1 MIYLEL
7 ETAGLMLKKKQF
19 VYLVAGTKNCISIKV
34 NFDEHWQG
42 LDIFAMCYR
51 DKREYTYPITSA
63 GECLISDMAVISTSG
78 EFKVKLL
85 GTTADGNVI
94 MTTNIVTAYLNDNKF
109 SGAAGGELEYP
120 TNDLLAKVLQDT
132 KNAKDYADKAK
143 EYSESVNVF
152 IPNVDESGV
161 ISWTNKAGIENPVPV
176 NIKGKKGDKGE
187 QGLRGLTGPQGIQGE
202 KGDAFTYND
211 FTEEQLAGLKGAKGE
226 KGDKGDKGDT
236 GPQGLQGIQGL
247 KGEKGD
253 AFTYNDFTKEQLA
266 GLKGEKG
273 DVGPQGPQGL
283 RGEKGDQGVK
293 GEQGL
298 KGDTGPKGETG
309 SQGAKGD
316 TGTPATIKVGT
327 VKTGAAGTSVTVSN
341 SGTDSAA
348 VFDFVIPRG
357 EKGDQGLQG
366 IKGDTGPQGPQG
378 VKGDKGEQGTGVTI
392 KGRYDSVSALKS
404 AHQKGK
410 DGDAYMVGVNLY
422 AWSGS
427 EWIDCGNIQG
437 PQGIK
442 GESGPQGPQGLKGET
457 GPQGIQGEKGDAFTY
472 NDFTEEQLAGLK
484 GAKGDK
490 GDKGDAGAKGEQ
502 GPQGLKGESGTAAT
516 ITIGSVSAGTAAKV
530 TNSGTST
537 AAVFDFVIPRGEK
550 GERGLQGLQ
559 GVPGEK
565 GDTGPQ
571 GDVGPQGPQGKQ
583 GATGAAGVAATI
595 KVGTVTTGAAGTA
608 AKVVNSGTTSAA
620 VLDFTIPQGARGEK
634 GEQGAGS
641 TVDVEVATN
650 SEIDNALNLADTGTI
665 PSGGV
670 VTIAQGG
677 TGATTAV
684 QARANL
690 GAVAAGDLASVATSG
705 NYNDLTNKP
714 TIPSMANTTLT
725 GSTSAETLTVSKT
738 LNIPGGQIWIG

>member
-94 MTTNIVTAYLNDNKF
+94 MTTNIITAYLNDNKF

-120 TNDLLAKVLQDT
+120 TNDFLAKVLQET

-187 QGLRGLTGPQGIQGE
+187 QGLKGETGPQGIQGE

-283 RGEKGDQGVK
+283 KGDKGEQGVK

-309 SQGAKGD
+309 EKGAKGD
-316 TGTPATIKVGT
+316 AGTPATIKVGT

-341 SGTDSAA
+341 SGTDLAA
-348 VFDFVIPRG
+348 VLDFVIPRG
-357 EKGDQGLQG
+357 DKGEQGLQG
-366 IKGDTGPQGPQG
+366 IKGDTGPQDPQG

-392 KGRYDSVSALKS
+392 KGRYNSLSALQA
-404 AHQKGK
+404 AHPQGNE
-410 DGDAYMVGVNLY
+410 GDAYMVGVNLY

-427 EWIDCGNIQG
+427 EWIDCGNIRGPKGDKGDKGDTGSQG
-437 PQGIK
+437 SQGI
-442 GESGPQGPQGLKGET
+442 QGLKGET
-457 GPQGIQGEKGDAFTY
+457 GPQGAKGEKGDAFTY
-472 NDFTEEQLAGLK
+472 ADFTEEQLAGLK

-490 GDKGDAGAKGEQ
+490 GDKGDAG
-502 GPQGLKGESGTAAT
+502 
-516 ITIGSVSAGTAAKV
+516 
-530 TNSGTST
+530 
-537 AAVFDFVIPRGEK
+537 
-550 GERGLQGLQ
+550 
-559 GVPGEK
+559 
-565 GDTGPQ
+565 PQ

-583 GATGAAGVAATI
+583 GATGAAATI

-650 SEIDNALNLADTGTI
+650 SEIDNALVLAGVGTLPNNNEI
-665 PSGGV
+665 TV
-670 VTIAQGG
+670 
-677 TGATTAV
+677 
-684 QARANL
+684 
-690 GAVAAGDLASVATSG
+690 
-705 NYNDLTNKP
+705 
-714 TIPSMANTTLT
+714 
-725 GSTSAETLTVSKT
+725 ETLNVTKT
-738 LNIPGGQIWIG
+738 LNIPGGSIWLE

>member
-85 GTTADGNVI
+85 GTTADGNVV

-120 TNDLLAKVLQDT
+120 TNDFLAKVLQET

-273 DVGPQGPQGL
+273 DFGPQGPQGL
-283 RGEKGDQGVK
+283 KGDKGDQGVK

-298 KGDTGPKGETG
+298 KGDIGPKGETG
-309 SQGAKGD
+309 AQGAKGD
-316 TGTPATIKVGT
+316 TGTPATIKVGI

-341 SGTDSAA
+341 SGTTSAA

-357 EKGDQGLQG
+357 EKGEQGPQG

-378 VKGDKGEQGTGVTI
+378 VKGEKGEQGTGVTI

-404 AHQKGK
+404 AHPKGN

-442 GESGPQGPQGLKGET
+442 GETGPQGAKGDKGDAGARGEEGPQGLKGET
-457 GPQGIQGEKGDAFTY
+457 G
-472 NDFTEEQLAGLK
+472 
-484 GAKGDK
+484 
-490 GDKGDAGAKGEQ
+490 AKGEN
-502 GPQGLKGESGTAAT
+502 GTAAT
-516 ITIGSVSAGTAAKV
+516 ITIGSVSAGTVAKV

-583 GATGAAGVAATI
+583 GATGAAATI

-650 SEIDNALNLADTGTI
+650 SEIDNALNLAGIGTP
-665 PSGGV
+665 PSNNEI
-670 VTIAQGG
+670 TI
-677 TGATTAV
+677 
-684 QARANL
+684 
-690 GAVAAGDLASVATSG
+690 
-705 NYNDLTNKP
+705 
-714 TIPSMANTTLT
+714 
-725 GSTSAETLTVSKT
+725 ETLNVTKT
-738 LNIPGGQIWIG
+738 LNIPGGSIWLE

>member
-63 GECLISDMAVISTSG
+63 GECLISDMAVVSTSG

-120 TNDLLAKVLQDT
+120 TNDFLAKVLQET

-253 AFTYNDFTKEQLA
+253 AFTYADFTPQQLA
-266 GLKGEKG
+266 SLKGEKG
-273 DVGPQGPQGL
+273 DVGSQGPQGL
-283 RGEKGDQGVK
+283 KGDKGEQGVK

-309 SQGAKGD
+309 AQGAKGD

-357 EKGDQGLQG
+357 DKGEQGLQG
-366 IKGDTGPQGPQG
+366 IKGDVGPQGPQG

-404 AHQKGK
+404 AHPKGN

-437 PQGIK
+437 PQGI
-442 GESGPQGPQGLKGET
+442 
-457 GPQGIQGEKGDAFTY
+457 
-472 NDFTEEQLAGLK
+472 
-484 GAKGDK
+484 
-490 GDKGDAGAKGEQ
+490 
-502 GPQGLKGESGTAAT
+502 
-516 ITIGSVSAGTAAKV
+516 
-530 TNSGTST
+530 
-537 AAVFDFVIPRGEK
+537 
-550 GERGLQGLQ
+550 
-559 GVPGEK
+559 
-565 GDTGPQ
+565 
-571 GDVGPQGPQGKQ
+571 Q
-583 GATGAAGVAATI
+583 GATGAAGTAATI

-641 TVDVEVATN
+641 TADVEVATN

-677 TGATTAV
+677 TGATTAA

-690 GAVAAGDLASVATSG
+690 GAVAVSDLSAVATSG

>member
-42 LDIFAMCYR
+42 LDIFAICYR

-120 TNDLLAKVLQDT
+120 TNDFLAKVLQET

-176 NIKGKKGDKGE
+176 NV
-187 QGLRGLTGPQGIQGE
+187 
-202 KGDAFTYND
+202 
-211 FTEEQLAGLKGAKGE
+211 KGAKGE
-226 KGDKGDKGDT
+226 KGEQGPRGLT

-309 SQGAKGD
+309 AQGAKGD

-404 AHQKGK
+404 AHPKGN

-442 GESGPQGPQGLKGET
+442 GETGPQGPQGIQGLKGET
-457 GPQGIQGEKGDAFTY
+457 GPQGAKGDKGDAFTY
-472 NDFTEEQLAGLK
+472 VDFTEEQLAGLK

-502 GPQGLKGESGTAAT
+502 GPQGLKGETGTAAT

-565 GDTGPQ
+565 GDTGHQ

-677 TGATTAV
+677 TGATTAA

>member
-120 TNDLLAKVLQDT
+120 TNDFLAKVLQET

-187 QGLRGLTGPQGIQGE
+187 QGL
-202 KGDAFTYND
+202 
-211 FTEEQLAGLKGAKGE
+211 
-226 KGDKGDKGDT
+226 
-236 GPQGLQGIQGL
+236 
-247 KGEKGD
+247 
-253 AFTYNDFTKEQLA
+253 
-266 GLKGEKG
+266 
-273 DVGPQGPQGL
+273 
-283 RGEKGDQGVK
+283 
-293 GEQGL
+293 
-298 KGDTGPKGETG
+298 
-309 SQGAKGD
+309 
-316 TGTPATIKVGT
+316 
-327 VKTGAAGTSVTVSN
+327 
-341 SGTDSAA
+341 
-348 VFDFVIPRG
+348 
-357 EKGDQGLQG
+357 
-366 IKGDTGPQGPQG
+366 
-378 VKGDKGEQGTGVTI
+378 
-392 KGRYDSVSALKS
+392 
-404 AHQKGK
+404 
-410 DGDAYMVGVNLY
+410 
-422 AWSGS
+422 
-427 EWIDCGNIQG
+427 
-437 PQGIK
+437 
-442 GESGPQGPQGLKGET
+442 KGET

-472 NDFTEEQLAGLK
+472 ADFTEEQLAGLK

-571 GDVGPQGPQGKQ
+571 GNVGPQGPQGKQ

-620 VLDFTIPQGARGEK
+620 VLDFTIPQGAKGDK
-634 GEQGAGS
+634 GEQGTGS
-641 TVDVEVATN
+641 TADVEVATN
-650 SEIDNALNLADTGTI
+650 SEIDNALALAGTGTI

-670 VTIAQGG
+670 VSIAQGG
-677 TGATTAV
+677 TGATTAA

-690 GAVAAGDLASVATSG
+690 GAVAVSDLSAVATSG

>member
-94 MTTNIVTAYLNDNKF
+94 MTTNIITAYLNDNKF

-120 TNDLLAKVLQDT
+120 TNDFLAKVLQET

-187 QGLRGLTGPQGIQGE
+187 QGLKGETGPQGIQGE

-236 GPQGLQGIQGL
+236 GPQGLQGIQG
-247 KGEKGD
+247 
-253 AFTYNDFTKEQLA
+253 
-266 GLKGEKG
+266 
-273 DVGPQGPQGL
+273 
-283 RGEKGDQGVK
+283 
-293 GEQGL
+293 EQGL

-309 SQGAKGD
+309 AQGAKGD

-341 SGTDSAA
+341 SGTDLAA

-357 EKGDQGLQG
+357 DKGEQGLQG
-366 IKGDTGPQGPQG
+366 IKGDVGPQGPQG

-404 AHQKGK
+404 AHPKGN

-490 GDKGDAGAKGEQ
+490 GDKGDAG
-502 GPQGLKGESGTAAT
+502 
-516 ITIGSVSAGTAAKV
+516 
-530 TNSGTST
+530 
-537 AAVFDFVIPRGEK
+537 
-550 GERGLQGLQ
+550 
-559 GVPGEK
+559 
-565 GDTGPQ
+565 PQ

-583 GATGAAGVAATI
+583 GATGAAATI

-650 SEIDNALNLADTGTI
+650 SEIDNALVLAGVGTLPNNNEI
-665 PSGGV
+665 TV
-670 VTIAQGG
+670 
-677 TGATTAV
+677 
-684 QARANL
+684 
-690 GAVAAGDLASVATSG
+690 
-705 NYNDLTNKP
+705 
-714 TIPSMANTTLT
+714 
-725 GSTSAETLTVSKT
+725 ETLNVTKT
-738 LNIPGGQIWIG
+738 LNIPGGSIWLE

>member
-42 LDIFAMCYR
+42 LDIFAICYR

-120 TNDLLAKVLQDT
+120 TNDFLAKVLQET

-176 NIKGKKGDKGE
+176 NVKGAKGEKGE
-187 QGLRGLTGPQGIQGE
+187 QGPRGLTGPQGIQGE

-236 GPQGLQGIQGL
+236 GPQGLQGIQGS

-283 RGEKGDQGVK
+283 KGDKGEQGVK

-309 SQGAKGD
+309 EKGAKGD
-316 TGTPATIKVGT
+316 AGTPATIKVGT

-341 SGTDSAA
+341 SGTDLAA
-348 VFDFVIPRG
+348 VLDFVIPRG
-357 EKGDQGLQG
+357 DKGEQGLQG
-366 IKGDTGPQGPQG
+366 IKGDVGPQGPQG

-404 AHQKGK
+404 AHPKGK

-457 GPQGIQGEKGDAFTY
+457 GPQGAKGE
-472 NDFTEEQLAGLK
+472 
-484 GAKGDK
+484 KGDK
-490 GDKGDAGAKGEQ
+490 GDTGARGEQ
-502 GPQGLKGESGTAAT
+502 GPQGLKGEAGAKGENGTAAT

-530 TNSGTST
+530 TNSGTTS
-537 AAVFDFVIPRGEK
+537 AAVFDFVLPRGEQ

-565 GDTGPQ
+565 GETGPQ
-571 GDVGPQGPQGKQ
+571 GDVGPQGPQGIQ
-583 GATGAAGVAATI
+583 GATGAAGTAATI
-595 KVGTVTTGAAGTA
+595 KIGTVTTGAAGTA
-608 AKVVNSGTTSAA
+608 AKVTNSGTTSAA
-620 VLDFTIPQGARGEK
+620 VLDFTIPQGAKGEK

-650 SEIDNALNLADTGTI
+650 TEIDNALNLADTGTI

-677 TGATTAV
+677 TGATTAA

-690 GAVAAGDLASVATSG
+690 GAVAAGDLSAVAKSG

>member
-120 TNDLLAKVLQDT
+120 TNDFMAKVLQET

-176 NIKGKKGDKGE
+176 NIKGAKGEKGE
-187 QGLRGLTGPQGIQGE
+187 QGPRGLTGPQGIQGE

-236 GPQGLQGIQGL
+236 GPQGLQGIQGS

-266 GLKGEKG
+266 GLKGKKG

-283 RGEKGDQGVK
+283 KGDKGEQGVK

-309 SQGAKGD
+309 AQGAKGD

-404 AHQKGK
+404 AHPKGN

-437 PQGIK
+437 PK
-442 GESGPQGPQGLKGET
+442 GDKGDTGSQGPQGIQGLKGET
-457 GPQGIQGEKGDAFTY
+457 GPQGAKGE
-472 NDFTEEQLAGLK
+472 
-484 GAKGDK
+484 KGDK
-490 GDKGDAGAKGEQ
+490 GDTGARGEQ
-502 GPQGLKGESGTAAT
+502 GPQGLKGEAGAKGENGTAAT

-530 TNSGTST
+530 TNSGTTS
-537 AAVFDFVIPRGEK
+537 AAVFDFVLPRGEQ

-565 GDTGPQ
+565 GETGPQ
-571 GDVGPQGPQGKQ
+571 GDVGPQGPQGIQ
-583 GATGAAGVAATI
+583 GATGAAGTAATI
-595 KVGTVTTGAAGTA
+595 KIGTVTTGAAGTA
-608 AKVVNSGTTSAA
+608 AKVTNSGTTSAA
-620 VLDFTIPQGARGEK
+620 VLDFTIPQGAKGEK

-650 SEIDNALNLADTGTI
+650 TEIDNALNLADTGTI

-677 TGATTAV
+677 TGATTAA

-690 GAVAAGDLASVATSG
+690 GAVAAGDLSAVAKSG

>member
-63 GECLISDMAVISTSG
+63 GECLISDMAVVSTSG

-85 GTTADGNVI
+85 GTTADGNVV

-109 SGAAGGELEYP
+109 CGAAGGELEYP
-120 TNDLLAKVLQDT
+120 TNDFLAKVLQET

-176 NIKGKKGDKGE
+176 NIKGKKGD
-187 QGLRGLTGPQGIQGE
+187 
-202 KGDAFTYND
+202 
-211 FTEEQLAGLKGAKGE
+211 KGE

-283 RGEKGDQGVK
+283 KGDKGEQGVK

-309 SQGAKGD
+309 AKGAKGD
-316 TGTPATIKVGT
+316 AGTPATIKVGT

-341 SGTDSAA
+341 SGTD
-348 VFDFVIPRG
+348 
-357 EKGDQGLQG
+357 L
-366 IKGDTGPQGPQG
+366 
-378 VKGDKGEQGTGVTI
+378 
-392 KGRYDSVSALKS
+392 
-404 AHQKGK
+404 
-410 DGDAYMVGVNLY
+410 
-422 AWSGS
+422 
-427 EWIDCGNIQG
+427 
-437 PQGIK
+437 
-442 GESGPQGPQGLKGET
+442 
-457 GPQGIQGEKGDAFTY
+457 
-472 NDFTEEQLAGLK
+472 
-484 GAKGDK
+484 
-490 GDKGDAGAKGEQ
+490 
-502 GPQGLKGESGTAAT
+502 
-516 ITIGSVSAGTAAKV
+516 
-530 TNSGTST
+530 

-650 SEIDNALNLADTGTI
+650 SEIDNALALAGVGTLPNNNEI
-665 PSGGV
+665 TV
-670 VTIAQGG
+670 
-677 TGATTAV
+677 
-684 QARANL
+684 
-690 GAVAAGDLASVATSG
+690 
-705 NYNDLTNKP
+705 
-714 TIPSMANTTLT
+714 
-725 GSTSAETLTVSKT
+725 ETLNVTKT
-738 LNIPGGQIWIG
+738 LNIPGGSIWLE

>member
-42 LDIFAMCYR
+42 LDIFAICYR

-120 TNDLLAKVLQDT
+120 TNDFLAKVLQET

-176 NIKGKKGDKGE
+176 NIKGAKGEKGE
-187 QGLRGLTGPQGIQGE
+187 QGPRGLTGPQGIQGE

-236 GPQGLQGIQGL
+236 GPQGLQGIQGS

-283 RGEKGDQGVK
+283 KGDKGEQGVK

-309 SQGAKGD
+309 EKGAKGD
-316 TGTPATIKVGT
+316 AGTPATIKVGT

-341 SGTDSAA
+341 SGTDLAA
-348 VFDFVIPRG
+348 VLDFVIPRG
-357 EKGDQGLQG
+357 DKGEQGLQG
-366 IKGDTGPQGPQG
+366 IKGDVGPQGPQG

-404 AHQKGK
+404 AHPKGK

-457 GPQGIQGEKGDAFTY
+457 GPQG
-472 NDFTEEQLAGLK
+472 
-484 GAKGDK
+484 AKGDK
-490 GDKGDAGAKGEQ
+490 GDTGARGEQ
-502 GPQGLKGESGTAAT
+502 GPQGLKGEAGAKGENGTAAT

-530 TNSGTST
+530 TNSGTTS
-537 AAVFDFVIPRGEK
+537 AAVFDFVLPRGEQ

-565 GDTGPQ
+565 GETGPQ
-571 GDVGPQGPQGKQ
+571 GDVGPQGPQGIQ
-583 GATGAAGVAATI
+583 GATGAAGTAATI
-595 KVGTVTTGAAGTA
+595 KIGTVTTGAAGTA
-608 AKVVNSGTTSAA
+608 AKVTNSGTTSAA
-620 VLDFTIPQGARGEK
+620 VLDFTIPQGAKGEK

-650 SEIDNALNLADTGTI
+650 TEIDNALNLADTGTI

-677 TGATTAV
+677 TGATTAA

-690 GAVAAGDLASVATSG
+690 GAVAAGDLSAVAKSG

>member
-42 LDIFAMCYR
+42 LDIFAICYR

-120 TNDLLAKVLQDT
+120 TNDFLAKVLQET

-176 NIKGKKGDKGE
+176 NIKGAKGEKGE
-187 QGLRGLTGPQGIQGE
+187 QGPRGLTGPQGIQGE

-236 GPQGLQGIQGL
+236 GPQGLQGIQGS

-283 RGEKGDQGVK
+283 KGDKGEQGVK

-309 SQGAKGD
+309 EKGAKGD
-316 TGTPATIKVGT
+316 AGTPATIKVGT

-341 SGTDSAA
+341 SGTDLAA
-348 VFDFVIPRG
+348 VLDFVIPRG
-357 EKGDQGLQG
+357 DKGEQGLQG
-366 IKGDTGPQGPQG
+366 IKGDVGPQGPQG

-404 AHQKGK
+404 AHPKGK

-457 GPQGIQGEKGDAFTY
+457 GPQG
-472 NDFTEEQLAGLK
+472 
-484 GAKGDK
+484 
-490 GDKGDAGAKGEQ
+490 
-502 GPQGLKGESGTAAT
+502 
-516 ITIGSVSAGTAAKV
+516 
-530 TNSGTST
+530 
-537 AAVFDFVIPRGEK
+537 
-550 GERGLQGLQ
+550 
-559 GVPGEK
+559 
-565 GDTGPQ
+565 
-571 GDVGPQGPQGKQ
+571 DVGPQGPQGIQ
-583 GATGAAGVAATI
+583 GATGAAGTAATI
-595 KVGTVTTGAAGTA
+595 KIGTVTTGAAGTA
-608 AKVVNSGTTSAA
+608 AKVTNSGTTSAA
-620 VLDFTIPQGARGEK
+620 VLDFTIPQGAKGEK

-650 SEIDNALNLADTGTI
+650 TEIDNALNLADTGTI

-677 TGATTAV
+677 TGATTAA

-690 GAVAAGDLASVATSG
+690 GAVAAGDLSAVAKSG

>member
-120 TNDLLAKVLQDT
+120 TNDFLAKVLQET

-187 QGLRGLTGPQGIQGE
+187 QGLKGETGPQGIQGE

-309 SQGAKGD
+309 AQGAKGD

-341 SGTDSAA
+341 SGTDS
-348 VFDFVIPRG
+348 
-357 EKGDQGLQG
+357 
-366 IKGDTGPQGPQG
+366 
-378 VKGDKGEQGTGVTI
+378 
-392 KGRYDSVSALKS
+392 
-404 AHQKGK
+404 
-410 DGDAYMVGVNLY
+410 
-422 AWSGS
+422 
-427 EWIDCGNIQG
+427 
-437 PQGIK
+437 
-442 GESGPQGPQGLKGET
+442 
-457 GPQGIQGEKGDAFTY
+457 
-472 NDFTEEQLAGLK
+472 
-484 GAKGDK
+484 
-490 GDKGDAGAKGEQ
+490 
-502 GPQGLKGESGTAAT
+502 
-516 ITIGSVSAGTAAKV
+516 
-530 TNSGTST
+530 

-677 TGATTAV
+677 TGATTAA

-705 NYNDLTNKP
+705 NYNDLTNQP
-714 TIPSMANTTLT
+714 TIPSMTNTTLT

>member
-63 GECLISDMAVISTSG
+63 GECLISDMAVVSTSG

-85 GTTADGNVI
+85 GTAADGNVV

-120 TNDLLAKVLQDT
+120 TNDFLAKVLLET

-176 NIKGKKGDKGE
+176 NIKGQKGDKGE
-187 QGLRGLTGPQGIQGE
+187 QGLKGETGPQGIQGE

-253 AFTYNDFTKEQLA
+253 AFTHNDFTKEQLA

-283 RGEKGDQGVK
+283 KGDKGEQGVK

-309 SQGAKGD
+309 EKGAKGD
-316 TGTPATIKVGT
+316 AGTPATIKVGT

-348 VFDFVIPRG
+348 VLDFVIPRG
-357 EKGDQGLQG
+357 DKGEQGLQG
-366 IKGDTGPQGPQG
+366 IKGDVGPQGPQG

-404 AHQKGK
+404 AHPKGK

-457 GPQGIQGEKGDAFTY
+457 GPQGIQ
-472 NDFTEEQLAGLK
+472 
-484 GAKGDK
+484 
-490 GDKGDAGAKGEQ
+490 
-502 GPQGLKGESGTAAT
+502 
-516 ITIGSVSAGTAAKV
+516 
-530 TNSGTST
+530 
-537 AAVFDFVIPRGEK
+537 GEK

-650 SEIDNALNLADTGTI
+650 SEIDNALALAGVGTLPNNNEI
-665 PSGGV
+665 TV
-670 VTIAQGG
+670 
-677 TGATTAV
+677 
-684 QARANL
+684 
-690 GAVAAGDLASVATSG
+690 
-705 NYNDLTNKP
+705 
-714 TIPSMANTTLT
+714 
-725 GSTSAETLTVSKT
+725 ETLNVTKT
-738 LNIPGGQIWIG
+738 LNIPGGSIWLE

>member
-63 GECLISDMAVISTSG
+63 GECLISDMAVVSTSG

-85 GTTADGNVI
+85 GTTADGNVV

-109 SGAAGGELEYP
+109 CGAAGGELEYP
-120 TNDLLAKVLQDT
+120 TNDFLAKVLQET

-187 QGLRGLTGPQGIQGE
+187 QGLKGETGPQGIQGE

-266 GLKGEKG
+266 GLKG

-283 RGEKGDQGVK
+283 KGDKGEQGVK

-309 SQGAKGD
+309 AKGAKGD
-316 TGTPATIKVGT
+316 AGTPATIKVGT

-341 SGTDSAA
+341 SGTDLAA

-357 EKGDQGLQG
+357 DKGEQGLQG
-366 IKGDTGPQGPQG
+366 IKGDVGPQGPQG

-404 AHQKGK
+404 AHPKGN

-442 GESGPQGPQGLKGET
+442 GESGPQGPQGLKGE
-457 GPQGIQGEKGDAFTY
+457 
-472 NDFTEEQLAGLK
+472 
-484 GAKGDK
+484 
-490 GDKGDAGAKGEQ
+490 
-502 GPQGLKGESGTAAT
+502 
-516 ITIGSVSAGTAAKV
+516 
-530 TNSGTST
+530 
-537 AAVFDFVIPRGEK
+537 
-550 GERGLQGLQ
+550 
-559 GVPGEK
+559 
-565 GDTGPQ
+565 TGPQ

-650 SEIDNALNLADTGTI
+650 SEIDNALALAGVGTLPNNNEI
-665 PSGGV
+665 TV
-670 VTIAQGG
+670 
-677 TGATTAV
+677 
-684 QARANL
+684 
-690 GAVAAGDLASVATSG
+690 
-705 NYNDLTNKP
+705 
-714 TIPSMANTTLT
+714 
-725 GSTSAETLTVSKT
+725 ETLNVTKT
-738 LNIPGGQIWIG
+738 LNIPGGSIWLE

>member
-120 TNDLLAKVLQDT
+120 TNDFLAKVLQET

-176 NIKGKKGDKGE
+176 NIKGAKGEKGE
-187 QGLRGLTGPQGIQGE
+187 QGPRGLTGPQGIQGE

-236 GPQGLQGIQGL
+236 GPQGLQGIQGS

-283 RGEKGDQGVK
+283 KGDKGEQGVK

-309 SQGAKGD
+309 EKGAKGD
-316 TGTPATIKVGT
+316 AGTPATIKVGT

-341 SGTDSAA
+341 SGTDLAA
-348 VFDFVIPRG
+348 VLDFVIPRG
-357 EKGDQGLQG
+357 DKGEQGLQG
-366 IKGDTGPQGPQG
+366 IKGDVGPQGPQG

-404 AHQKGK
+404 AHPKGK

-457 GPQGIQGEKGDAFTY
+457 GPQGAKGE
-472 NDFTEEQLAGLK
+472 
-484 GAKGDK
+484 KGDK
-490 GDKGDAGAKGEQ
+490 GDTGARGEQ
-502 GPQGLKGESGTAAT
+502 GPQGLKGEAGAKGENGTAAT

-530 TNSGTST
+530 TNSGTTS
-537 AAVFDFVIPRGEK
+537 AAVFDFVLPRGEQ

-565 GDTGPQ
+565 GETGPQ
-571 GDVGPQGPQGKQ
+571 GDVGPQGPQGIQ
-583 GATGAAGVAATI
+583 GATGAAGTAATI
-595 KVGTVTTGAAGTA
+595 KIGTVTTGAAGTA
-608 AKVVNSGTTSAA
+608 AKVTNSGTTSAA
-620 VLDFTIPQGARGEK
+620 VLDFTIPQGAKGEK

-650 SEIDNALNLADTGTI
+650 TEIDNALNLADTGTI

-677 TGATTAV
+677 TGATTAA

-690 GAVAAGDLASVATSG
+690 GAVAAGDLSAVAKSG

>member
-94 MTTNIVTAYLNDNKF
+94 MTTNIITAYLNDNKF

-120 TNDLLAKVLQDT
+120 TNDFLAKVLQET

-187 QGLRGLTGPQGIQGE
+187 QGL
-202 KGDAFTYND
+202 
-211 FTEEQLAGLKGAKGE
+211 
-226 KGDKGDKGDT
+226 
-236 GPQGLQGIQGL
+236 
-247 KGEKGD
+247 
-253 AFTYNDFTKEQLA
+253 
-266 GLKGEKG
+266 
-273 DVGPQGPQGL
+273 
-283 RGEKGDQGVK
+283 
-293 GEQGL
+293 
-298 KGDTGPKGETG
+298 
-309 SQGAKGD
+309 
-316 TGTPATIKVGT
+316 
-327 VKTGAAGTSVTVSN
+327 
-341 SGTDSAA
+341 
-348 VFDFVIPRG
+348 
-357 EKGDQGLQG
+357 
-366 IKGDTGPQGPQG
+366 
-378 VKGDKGEQGTGVTI
+378 
-392 KGRYDSVSALKS
+392 
-404 AHQKGK
+404 
-410 DGDAYMVGVNLY
+410 
-422 AWSGS
+422 
-427 EWIDCGNIQG
+427 
-437 PQGIK
+437 
-442 GESGPQGPQGLKGET
+442 KGET

-490 GDKGDAGAKGEQ
+490 GDKGDAG
-502 GPQGLKGESGTAAT
+502 
-516 ITIGSVSAGTAAKV
+516 
-530 TNSGTST
+530 
-537 AAVFDFVIPRGEK
+537 
-550 GERGLQGLQ
+550 
-559 GVPGEK
+559 
-565 GDTGPQ
+565 PQ

-583 GATGAAGVAATI
+583 GATGAAATI

-650 SEIDNALNLADTGTI
+650 SEIDNALVLAGVGTLPNNNEI
-665 PSGGV
+665 TV
-670 VTIAQGG
+670 
-677 TGATTAV
+677 
-684 QARANL
+684 
-690 GAVAAGDLASVATSG
+690 
-705 NYNDLTNKP
+705 
-714 TIPSMANTTLT
+714 
-725 GSTSAETLTVSKT
+725 ETLNVTKT
-738 LNIPGGQIWIG
+738 LNIPGGSIWLE

>member
-1 MIYLEL
+1 VIYLEL

-63 GECLISDMAVISTSG
+63 GECLISDTAVISTSG

-120 TNDLLAKVLQDT
+120 TNDFLAKVLQET

-236 GPQGLQGIQGL
+236 GPQGLQGIQVL

-253 AFTYNDFTKEQLA
+253 AFTYADFTPQQLA
-266 GLKGEKG
+266 SLKGEKG
-273 DVGPQGPQGL
+273 DVGSQGPQGL
-283 RGEKGDQGVK
+283 KGDKGEQGVK

-309 SQGAKGD
+309 AQGAKGD

-357 EKGDQGLQG
+357 DKGEQGLQG
-366 IKGDTGPQGPQG
+366 IKGDVGPQGPQG

-404 AHQKGK
+404 AHPKGN

-472 NDFTEEQLAGLK
+472 ADFTEEQLAGLK

-502 GPQGLKGESGTAAT
+502 GPQGLKGETGAKGETGTAAT

-571 GDVGPQGPQGKQ
+571 GDVGPQGPQGIQ
-583 GATGAAGVAATI
+583 GATGAAGTAATI

-650 SEIDNALNLADTGTI
+650 SEIDNALALAGTGTI
-665 PSGGV
+665 PSGDS
-670 VTIAQGG
+670 VT
-677 TGATTAV
+677 V
-684 QARANL
+684 
-690 GAVAAGDLASVATSG
+690 
-705 NYNDLTNKP
+705 K
-714 TIPSMANTTLT
+714 
-725 GSTSAETLTVSKT
+725 TLTVTDT
-738 LNIPGGQIWIG
+738 LNIPGGTIWVA

>member
-34 NFDEHWQG
+34 NFDEYWQG
-42 LDIFAMCYR
+42 LDIFAICYR

-120 TNDLLAKVLQDT
+120 TNDFLAKVLQET

-176 NIKGKKGDKGE
+176 NIKGAKGEKGE
-187 QGLRGLTGPQGIQGE
+187 QGPRGLTGPQGIQGE

-236 GPQGLQGIQGL
+236 GPQGLQGIQGS

-283 RGEKGDQGVK
+283 KGDKGEQGVK

-309 SQGAKGD
+309 EKGAKGD
-316 TGTPATIKVGT
+316 AGTPATIKVGT

-341 SGTDSAA
+341 SGTDLAA
-348 VFDFVIPRG
+348 VLDFVIPRG
-357 EKGDQGLQG
+357 DKGEQGLQG
-366 IKGDTGPQGPQG
+366 IKGDVGPQGPQG

-404 AHQKGK
+404 AHPKGK

-457 GPQGIQGEKGDAFTY
+457 GPQGAKGE
-472 NDFTEEQLAGLK
+472 
-484 GAKGDK
+484 KGDK
-490 GDKGDAGAKGEQ
+490 GDTGARGEQ
-502 GPQGLKGESGTAAT
+502 GPQGLKGEAGAKGENGTAAT

-530 TNSGTST
+530 TNSGTTS
-537 AAVFDFVIPRGEK
+537 AAVFDFVLPRGEQ

-565 GDTGPQ
+565 GETGPQ
-571 GDVGPQGPQGKQ
+571 GDVGPQGPQGIQ
-583 GATGAAGVAATI
+583 GATGAAGTAATI
-595 KVGTVTTGAAGTA
+595 KIGTVTTGAAGTA
-608 AKVVNSGTTSAA
+608 AKVTNSGTTSAA
-620 VLDFTIPQGARGEK
+620 VLDFTIPQGAKGEK

-650 SEIDNALNLADTGTI
+650 TEIDNALNLADTGTI

-677 TGATTAV
+677 TGATTAA

-690 GAVAAGDLASVATSG
+690 GAVAAGDLSAVAKSG

>member
-63 GECLISDMAVISTSG
+63 GKCLISDMAVISTSG

-120 TNDLLAKVLQDT
+120 TNDFLAKVLQET

-187 QGLRGLTGPQGIQGE
+187 QGPRGLTGPQGIQGE
-202 KGDAFTYND
+202 KGD
-211 FTEEQLAGLKGAKGE
+211 
-226 KGDKGDKGDT
+226 
-236 GPQGLQGIQGL
+236 
-247 KGEKGD
+247 
-253 AFTYNDFTKEQLA
+253 
-266 GLKGEKG
+266 
-273 DVGPQGPQGL
+273 
-283 RGEKGDQGVK
+283 
-293 GEQGL
+293 
-298 KGDTGPKGETG
+298 
-309 SQGAKGD
+309 
-316 TGTPATIKVGT
+316 
-327 VKTGAAGTSVTVSN
+327 
-341 SGTDSAA
+341 
-348 VFDFVIPRG
+348 
-357 EKGDQGLQG
+357 
-366 IKGDTGPQGPQG
+366 KGDTGPQGPQG
-378 VKGDKGEQGTGVTI
+378 
-392 KGRYDSVSALKS
+392 
-404 AHQKGK
+404 
-410 DGDAYMVGVNLY
+410 
-422 AWSGS
+422 
-427 EWIDCGNIQG
+427 IQG
-437 PQGIK
+437 AT
-442 GESGPQGPQGLKGET
+442 GET
-457 GPQGIQGEKGDAFTY
+457 GPQGAKGDKGDAFTY
-472 NDFTEEQLAGLK
+472 VDFTEEQLAGLK

-490 GDKGDAGAKGEQ
+490 GDKGDTGAIGEQ
-502 GPQGLKGESGTAAT
+502 GPQGLKGEAGAKGETGTAAT

-530 TNSGTST
+530 TNSGTAS
-537 AAVFDFVIPRGEK
+537 AAVFDFVLPRGEQ

-565 GDTGPQ
+565 GETGPQ
-571 GDVGPQGPQGKQ
+571 GDVGPQGPQGIQ

-620 VLDFTIPQGARGEK
+620 VLDFTIPQGAKGEK

-650 SEIDNALNLADTGTI
+650 TEIDNALNLAGTGTI

-677 TGATTAV
+677 TGATTAA
-684 QARANL
+684 QARVNL
-690 GAVAAGDLASVATSG
+690 GAVTISDLSVVAKSG
-705 NYNDLTNKP
+705 SYNDLTNKP
-714 TIPSMANTTLT
+714 TIPSTANTTLT
-725 GSTSAETLTVSKT
+725 GNTSAETLTVSKT